1 MYVNKVLSEQNAF
14 RLFAGELRNI
24 FIVIDSAGRFKD
36 TKKIYI
42 SVFTCEIKLCAILV
56 LSISRIVSSNFF
68 PYFFSLVSR
77 ILYLL
82 RNN

>member
-36 TKKIYI
+36 TKKYIYI
-42 SVFTCEIKLCAILV
+42 GFYMRNKA
-56 LSISRIVSSNFF
+56 
-68 PYFFSLVSR
+68 
-77 ILYLL
+77 L
-82 RNN
+82 RNFSFKYIYNS